1 MTTFVAWRY
10 LRSKKTTNA
19 INLIAWI
26 SMIAIG
32 VVTAAL
38 VVVLSVFNG
47 FEDLVKQMYG
57 DFYADVQVLPAK
69 GKWMETPSALRQKIG
84 ALKGVEQVEGIIEER
99 AILLDQEEKS
109 IVWLKGVS
117 SDYSAFTGTADHM
130 IRGVFS
136 VGDSTRP
143 GLVVGAGVERS
154 LQIIAGQSPF
164 PVTVYLPNPEA
175 GASADAM
182 TAMLSGNVMASGSF
196 AVQQEFDEQYAFTHI
211 GFMRY
216 MLGESPNRFTSFEVY
231 LKPGTGI
238 TDITSGIRKI
248 LGKDYVVKNRFQ
260 QNQSLFAAMQT
271 EKLII
276 YAIAFLILIIA
287 GFNIISSLTMTI
299 LEKQKD
305 IAVLKAMGTTDAQIT
320 RIFVKLGVMLSGAGA
335 ISGFILG
342 LIICLGQ
349 QYFKWVSLGGQS
361 FVISYYPV
369 SIHLS
374 DLLGIGAIV
383 LVTALLAAWFPARR
397 SVHTTYSLR

>member
-32 VVTAAL
+32 IVTAAL

-57 DFYADVQVLPAK
+57 DFYADVQVLPAT
-69 GKWMETPSALRQKIG
+69 GKWMETSVPLQQKIQG
-84 ALKGVEQVEGIIEER
+84 IKGVQQVEGIIEER

-117 SDYSAFTGTADHM
+117 SAYAASTGTSDHM

-136 VGDSTRP
+136 VGDSIRP
-143 GLVVGAGVERS
+143 GLVLGAGVERS

-164 PVTVYLPNPEA
+164 PVTVYLPNPDA

-182 TAMLSGNVMASGSF
+182 TAMLSGNVMAAGSF

-216 MLGESPNRFTSFEVY
+216 MLGEKPDRFTSLEVY
-231 LKPGTGI
+231 LKPGTG
-238 TDITSGIRKI
+238 TSDIVSEMRRI

-276 YAIAFLILIIA
+276 YAIAFLILVIA

-305 IAVLKAMGTTDAQIT
+305 IAVLKAMGTSDAQIT

-335 ISGFILG
+335 VSGFILG

-349 QYFKWVSLGGQS
+349 QYFQWVPLGGQS
-361 FVISYYPV
+361 FIISYYPV

-374 DLLGIGAIV
+374 DLLGIGLIV
-383 LVTALLAAWFPARR
+383 VVTAFLAAWFPARK
-397 SVHTTYSLR
+397 SSQTSYSLR

>member
-32 VVTAAL
+32 IVTAAL

-57 DFYADVQVLPAK
+57 DFYADVQVLPAT
-69 GKWMETPSALRQKIG
+69 GKWMQTSPQIQQKIKG
-84 ALKGVEQVEGIIEER
+84 IKGVQQVEGIIEER

-117 SDYSAFTGTADHM
+117 SDYSSVTGTSGHM
-130 IRGVFS
+130 VRGVFG
-136 VGDSTRP
+136 VGDSIRP
-143 GLVVGAGVERS
+143 GLVLGAGVERS

-164 PVTVYLPNPEA
+164 PVTVYLPNPDA
-175 GASADAM
+175 SASADAM

-216 MLGESPNRFTSFEVY
+216 MLGESPDRFTSLEVY
-231 LKPGTGI
+231 LKPGTG
-238 TDITSGIRKI
+238 TSDIVSDIRRI
-248 LGKDYVVKNRFQ
+248 LGKEFLVKNRFQ

-320 RIFVKLGVMLSGAGA
+320 KIFVKLGVMLSGAGA
-335 ISGFILG
+335 VSGFLLG

-349 QYFKWVSLGGQS
+349 QYFQWVPLGGQS
-361 FVISYYPV
+361 FIISYYPV
-369 SIHLS
+369 AIHLS
-374 DLLGIGAIV
+374 DLLGIGLIV
-383 LVTALLAAWFPARR
+383 VVTALLAAWFPARK
-397 SVHTTYSLR
+397 SAQTTYSLR